1 MTSELWDFQ
10 FDKRSTNFKQT
21 KYPNPWSLA
30 LGPWP
35 IGFCV
40 TIWMEPQ
47 FDWCNW
53 FSECCNVVLLSHF
66 AWIRSVKTPS
76 LSGQRSIY
84 ALKGVCVC
92 EFVCMCVYTCACLL
106 CVCVCVGVFCVCVHL
121 SIVIAQCNTI
131 QSLFWIP
138 YSRISYANLTNYSTQ
153 MENYLRLLWS
163 RKPCINE
170 DNKLNF
176 KLYNSMKRWNKTI

>member
-1 MTSELWDFQ
+1 MPYFYKQMTSELWDFQ

-66 AWIRSVKTPS
+66 AWIRLVKDPLPLWTEEH
-76 LSGQRSIY
+76 LCTEGVCE
-84 ALKGVCVC
+84 GVCVC
-92 EFVCMCVYTCACLL
+92 VLCMCVRVL
-106 CVCVCVGVFCVCVHL
+106 CVCVCFACVCVFVCVCVHL
-121 SIVIAQCNTI
+121 SFVVAQCNPM
-131 QSLFWIP
+131 QSLFWIS
-138 YSRISYANLTNYSTQ
+138 YSGIS
-153 MENYLRLLWS
+153 W
-163 RKPCINE
+163 
-170 DNKLNF
+170 
-176 KLYNSMKRWNKTI
+176 